1 MVMRNWTQR
10 FPTWALWICAAI
22 TFLAGVLL
30 LLAIVLG
37 VRAGQQQLEIKRRQQ
52 IGLALQ
58 RALES
63 HAEGQLAV
71 AQSAY
76 EEVLILDP
84 SNGAALEGLAHLR
97 QIGRVAANGAI
108 SSTAAITVTVPALA
122 LAPTVQA
129 QPTPSPARDVG
140 QLLQQAEAAFAAGRW
155 SESVNLLLE
164 IRRLNAI
171 YATERVDALLFD
183 AYVNLATEKD
193 NQNKLE
199 EALTLYDEA
208 LALQPTV
215 LEIRQE
221 RQLIAQ
227 YLEIVT
233 YSGVDWARST
243 NLLRA
248 LYAQEPDYRDIK
260 KRFHEAL
267 LAYSA
272 AQRDAEAWCEA
283 ADLLTEAIAIAV
295 TSGLIAQRDEYR
307 TACETG
313 ETLAATVDDPL
324 ARTATADATPGTPV
338 AEAET
343 AAEKTVTPP
352 SAAPVAGALS
362 RGRILYSVVDA
373 VTGRSEIL
381 QQTVGSTAPATLLR
395 EDAMQPAMRQDGLRL
410 VFRNM
415 RNDMAGLSAWDPGT
429 DLLLRFTNYT
439 EDSLASWSPQGN
451 RLVFAS
457 NREGD
462 RIWRI
467 YSTWADSN
475 SDEAMLSIG
484 EAPEWHPLQDTIVF
498 RGCDDTGNRCGLWT
512 IDSSGGSR
520 APLTTVSADNRPTW
534 SPDGRYVV
542 FMSDGRDGNWDL
554 YRLDTTTDQLL
565 RLTNAPALDG
575 LPTVSPDGRW
585 VAFVSNREGSWGLW
599 AVPIGGGAA
608 VPIAPISGNL
618 DNWLSQDVQWIP

>member
-1 MVMRNWTQR
+1 MRNLTQR
-10 FPTWALWICAAI
+10 FPTWALWICTAI

-37 VRAGQQQLEIKRRQQ
+37 VRAGQQQLEIKRRQH
-52 IGLALQ
+52 IGMALQ
-58 RALES
+58 RALEY
-63 HAEGQLAV
+63 HAEGQLAA
-71 AQSAY
+71 AQHSY

-97 QIGRVAANGAI
+97 QIGGVATTGVP
-108 SSTAAITVTVPALA
+108 SSTAAITVTVPNPA
-122 LAPTVQA
+122 LAPTVQV
-129 QPTPSPARDVG
+129 QPTPSPADDVG

-155 SESVNLLLE
+155 SESINLLLE
-164 IRRLNAI
+164 VRRLNAI
-171 YATERVDALLFD
+171 YATARVDELLFD

-199 EALTLYDEA
+199 EALALYDEA
-208 LALQPTV
+208 LALQPAAR
-215 LEIRQE
+215 EIRQE

-227 YLEIVT
+227 YLDIVT

-243 NLLRA
+243 NLLRT
-248 LYAQEPDYRDIK
+248 LYDQEPDYRDVK
-260 KRFHEAL
+260 NRLHEAL
-267 LAYSA
+267 LAYSGE
-272 AQRDAEAWCEA
+272 QREEEAWCEA

-295 TSGLIAQRDEYR
+295 TPGIVAQRDEDR
-307 TACETG
+307 TDCDTAES
-313 ETLAATVDDPL
+313 LAAT
-324 ARTATADATPGTPV
+324 AGTAEGTATADVTPGATPAGTETPV
-338 AEAET
+338 
-343 AAEKTVTPP
+343 EKTVTPP
-352 SAAPVAGALS
+352 TALPAAGALS
-362 RGRILYSVVDA
+362 RGRILYSAIDP

-381 QQTVGSTAPATLLR
+381 QQTVGSAAPATLLR
-395 EDAMQPAMRQDGLRL
+395 EDAMQPAMRQDGSRL

-429 DLLLRFTNYT
+429 DLLLRFTQYT

-467 YSTWADSN
+467 YVTWADSN
-475 SDEAMLSIG
+475 SDGAVLSIG
-484 EAPEWHPLQDTIVF
+484 EAPEWHPSQDTIVF

-534 SPDGRYVV
+534 SPDGRYVI
-542 FMSDGRDGNWDL
+542 FMSDGRDGNWEL
-554 YRLDTTTDQLL
+554 YRLDTTTDQIL

-599 AVPIGGGAA
+599 AVPIGGGGT
-608 VPIAPISGNL
+608 VPVAPLSGNL
-618 DNWLSQDVQWIP
+618 DNWLNQDVQWMP

>member
-1 MVMRNWTQR
+1 MRNLRQQ

-97 QIGRVAANGAI
+97 QIGGVVANGAI
-108 SSTAAITVTVPALA
+108 SSTAAITVTVPAPA
-122 LAPTVQA
+122 FAPTVQA

-171 YATERVDALLFD
+171 YATARVDALLFD

-199 EALTLYDEA
+199 EALALYDEA
-208 LALQPTV
+208 LALQPTAP
-215 LEIRQE
+215 EIRQE

-352 SAAPVAGALS
+352 SAAPAAGALS

-381 QQTVGSTAPATLLR
+381 QQTVGSAAPATLLR
-395 EDAMQPAMRQDGLRL
+395 EDAMQPAMRQDGSRL

-512 IDSSGGSR
+512 INSSGGSR

-542 FMSDGRDGNWDL
+542 FMSDGRDDNWDL

-565 RLTNAPALDG
+565 RLTNTPALDG

-599 AVPIGGGAA
+599 AVPIGGGGA

-618 DNWLSQDVQWIP
+618 DNWLNQDVQWIP